1 MSSLAVRQAALVR
14 ALVLGGDVPEGVDP
28 RRLRVAE
35 NSLLR
40 KRSGE
45 VARHL
50 PMVVGQLGTDRF
62 TAEFMGW
69 ARGRVRGGSAADAH
83 AFVEHL
89 VSTGVYDPPEPP
101 RRLRPLLRR
110 RRA

>member
-1 MSSLAVRQAALVR
+1 MSSLADRQAALVR

-62 TAEFMGW
+62 TAEFMAW

-89 VSTGVYDPPEPP
+89 EEAGVYEPP
-101 RRLRPLLRR
+101 TPAPRR
-110 RRA
+110 RWFARR